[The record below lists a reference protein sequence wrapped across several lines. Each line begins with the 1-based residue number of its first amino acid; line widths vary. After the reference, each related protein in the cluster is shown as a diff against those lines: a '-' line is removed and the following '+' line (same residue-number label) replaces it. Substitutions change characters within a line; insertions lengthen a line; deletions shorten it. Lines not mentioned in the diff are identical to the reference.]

1 MGNIYFSTSNGW
13 LANLRKRHQIVFHK
27 VCGGA
32 GNVCE
37 ETVTDFMYLYRM
49 EPAYKGKNLRSH
61 AVPLYAGVILLRI
74 WFPTFFSTP

>member
-37 ETVTDFMYLYRM
+37 ETV
-49 EPAYKGKNLRSH
+49 
-61 AVPLYAGVILLRI
+61 I
-74 WFPTFFSTP
+74 

>member
-1 MGNIYFSTSNGW
+1 MAKKMGNIYFSTSNGW

-37 ETVTDFMYLYRM
+37 ETV
-49 EPAYKGKNLRSH
+49 
-61 AVPLYAGVILLRI
+61 I
-74 WFPTFFSTP
+74 

>member
-1 MGNIYFSTSNGW
+1 MAKKMGNIYFSTSNGW

-37 ETVTDFMYLYRM
+37 ETNIMGFLANIDRWIQLRTLQMV
-49 EPAYKGKNLRSH
+49 GKLNYFLCT
-61 AVPLYAGVILLRI
+61 A
-74 WFPTFFSTP
+74 